1 MKNLSR
7 IQYSKYIFIF
17 LFITGVIMNTYAV
30 PESKN
35 NNQTGNTAIV
45 LVAFGSTAAQT
56 VKTYEKIEQSFK
68 KAFPQLNISW
78 AYTSEIV
85 IKKLRDS
92 GKKINNVD
100 EAIKELVNKGNKSII
115 LQSLHIMPGEE
126 YLSITKQDSTAKIA
140 IGEPLLASDN
150 DIQIVAQILIPL
162 LKGDTPTVVAAH
174 GNSKYPELNKPLH
187 QIASILERE
196 CPNSVLCTV
205 EGPPGIEPMEKIS
218 ASVKKLNIVN
228 FLPFMLIAGV
238 HVQEDLTGPDS
249 SSWKNI
255 LGVTNVNL
263 LKPLGDIPK
272 IHDIFISHCKNALI
286 QLGKK

>member
-1 MKNLSR
+1 
-7 IQYSKYIFIF
+7 
-17 LFITGVIMNTYAV
+17 MNTQAK
-30 PESKN
+30 PLSKSN
-35 NNQTGNTAIV
+35 SQTENTAIV

-56 VKTYEKIEQSFK
+56 VKTYEKIEHSFK
-68 KAFPQLNISW
+68 KAFPHLNISW

-85 IKKLRDS
+85 IKKLRGS

-100 EAIKELVNKGNKSII
+100 EAIKELVKNGNKSII

-126 YLSITKQDSTAKIA
+126 YLSITSEDSTATIA

-150 DIQIVAQILIPL
+150 DIHSVAQILIPFL
-162 LKGDTPTVVAAH
+162 TGATPTVVAAH
-174 GNSKYPELNKPLH
+174 GNSKFPELNKPLH
-187 QIASILERE
+187 KIASIFERE

-205 EGPPGIEPMEKIS
+205 EGPPGIEPMKKIA
-218 ASVKKLNIVN
+218 ASVKKMNTVN
-228 FLPFMLIAGV
+228 FLPFMLIAGM

-263 LKPLGDIPK
+263 LEPLGDMPK
-272 IHDIFISHCKNALI
+272 IHEIFISHCKIALAK
-286 QLGKK
+286 LGNN

>member
-1 MKNLSR
+1 
-7 IQYSKYIFIF
+7 
-17 LFITGVIMNTYAV
+17 MNTCAEPV
-30 PESKN
+30 SKN
-35 NNQTGNTAIV
+35 NSQSENTAIV
-45 LVAFGSTAAQT
+45 LVAFGSTAPQT

-68 KAFPQLNISW
+68 KAFPHLNISW

-85 IKKLRDS
+85 IRKLRAS

-100 EAIKELVNKGNKSII
+100 EVIKNLVKNGYKSIL

-126 YLSITKQDSTAKIA
+126 YLSITTQDSTAKIA

-150 DIQIVAQILIPL
+150 DIQTVAQILIPL
-162 LKGDTPTVVAAH
+162 LTGDTPTVVAAH

-187 QIASILERE
+187 KIALILEKT

-205 EGPPGIEPMEKIS
+205 EGPPGTEPMQKIS
-218 ASVKKLNIVN
+218 VAVKKINIVN
-228 FLPFMLIAGV
+228 FLPFMLIAGM

-263 LKPLGDIPK
+263 LEPLGDMPK
-272 IHDIFISHCKNALI
+272 IHEIFISHCKNALTK
-286 QLGKK
+286 LGIN